1 METIFKY
8 DINLLLNIRSKYILQ
23 QIFDYLNEKRCFKII
38 KYNKNIQKKLD
49 LNINHYKHFQKIEI
63 ELFPL
68 IYEKKNYFINIKNNK
83 YKRFFHI
90 YFND

>member
-8 DINLLLNIRSKYILQ
+8 SLNFLLNIRSKYILQ

-49 LNINHYKHFQKIEI
+49 LNISHYKHFQKIEI

-68 IYEKKNYFINIKNNK
+68 IYEKKIIS
-83 YKRFFHI
+83 
-90 YFND
+90 